1 MKMGYEIDFLGVGEE
16 SKSGDAIAIRFGD
29 LRGAREEQTVV
40 VIDGGFS
47 KTGSELVEHIRSHF
61 GTEQVD
67 LVINTHPDQDHLN
80 GLETVLNELDVKELW
95 IHQPWKHNVGLAA
108 KFKDGRI
115 TDNSISELLAN
126 TLERAYALVALAES
140 KDVLVREPFTG
151 LTDPSGFVEVLG
163 PTLDYYESLIPDF
176 DGMPQKAALTTAM
189 ESVSNVFDA
198 IKSAFRQVFASWGD
212 DKITDDGV
220 TSAKNNSSVIT
231 QLTLDERRFVFTGD
245 SGIEA
250 LDQAADVID
259 YSHSHNVLRLI
270 QIPHHGSRRNIGP
283 KVLNRLLGPQVST
296 GETIDVVAIVS
307 TAKNGEPKHP
317 RKAVLNAFTHRGARV
332 LVTKGAGVCHFNDAP
347 GRHGWSPLSP
357 EPYHYEY
364 EEEEA

>member
-1 MKMGYEIDFLGVGEE
+1 MGYEIDFLGVGEE
-16 SKSGDAIAIRFGD
+16 SKSGDAIAIRFGN
-29 LRGAREEQTVV
+29 LHGSREEQTVV
-40 VIDGGFS
+40 IIDGGFS
-47 KTGSELVEHIRSHF
+47 DTGSALVEHVRTHF

-80 GLETVLNELDVKELW
+80 GLETVLNELDVQELW
-95 IHQPWKHNVGLAA
+95 IHQPWNHNEGLAA

-115 TDNSISELLAN
+115 TDSSIGERLAKN
-126 TLERAYALVALAES
+126 LERACSLVELAEA

-151 LTDPSGFVEVLG
+151 LTDSSGVVEVLG
-163 PTLDYYESLIPDF
+163 PTVDYYESLIPDF
-176 DGMPQKAALTTAM
+176 DGLPEKAALSTAM
-189 ESVSNVFDA
+189 ESLSTVFDVV
-198 IKSAFRQVFASWGD
+198 KSTFRQVFATWGE
-212 DKITDDGV
+212 DKIYDDGV

-231 QLTLDERRFVFTGD
+231 QLTLDRRRFLFTGD

-250 LDQAADVID
+250 LEQAADVIE
-259 YSHSHNVLRLI
+259 YYHAHNELRMM

-283 KVLNRLLGPQVST
+283 TVLNRLIGPRVST

-317 RKAVLNAFTHRGARV
+317 RKAVLNAFTHRGAKV
-332 LVTKGAGVCHFNDAP
+332 LVTKGDGIRHAKDAP
-347 GRHGWSPLSP
+347 GRMGWSPLTP